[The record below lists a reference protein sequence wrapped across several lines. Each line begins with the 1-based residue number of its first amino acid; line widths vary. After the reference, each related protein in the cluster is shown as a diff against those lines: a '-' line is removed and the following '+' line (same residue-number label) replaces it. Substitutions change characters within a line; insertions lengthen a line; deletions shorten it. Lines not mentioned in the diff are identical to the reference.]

1 MAYNGKKKLSGKP
14 LVDETID
21 LWKRY
26 GDKRDTWAQHAKE
39 DKEFRLGRQWT
50 EDQEETLKARGQAPL
65 VVNRIHPAV
74 EAAKSMMSANRPSFR
89 VAPREDSDNKVA
101 QVLVEKS

>member
-1 MAYNGKKKLSGKP
+1 MAYNGKKKLSGKA

-26 GDKRDTWAQHAKE
+26 GDKRDGWAEHAKE

-50 EDQEETLKARGQAPL
+50 QEQEDILNARGQAPL
-65 VVNRIHPAV
+65 VVNRILPLYPY
-74 EAAKSMMSANRPSFR
+74 PSLGLDIH
-89 VAPREDSDNKVA
+89 VNTLNP
-101 QVLVEKS
+101 